1 MVKGVL
7 NPNDAIRLKKL
18 GVDAI
23 QVSNHGGR
31 QLESAPPAIHA
42 LRQIRQAVGQDFTL
56 FYDSGLRS
64 GEDIIKAYSLGA
76 NFVLLGRP
84 LLFAIAAN
92 GELGLKQ
99 MSHIIETET
108 SIALAQLGICDLQAV
123 TPALI
128 ASLN

>member
-1 MVKGVL
+1 M
-7 NPNDAIRLKKL
+7 DAVEAAAATVAAEVTAAAGAAENKL
-18 GVDAI
+18 VAEPD
-23 QVSNHGGR
+23 
-31 QLESAPPAIHA
+31 
-42 LRQIRQAVGQDFTL
+42 
-56 FYDSGLRS
+56 RS